1 MSVPDAPQPPPALRG
16 AAGEEAARRP
26 SIAIVT
32 ALGEELEGI
41 LQQARGVR
49 RRPDGLLEARFGSAP
64 TLLTATGDG
73 TGNAARGAA
82 RLCDAAHPAA
92 LIGVGVAGALTAGL
106 KVGDLVAGLR
116 VRDASGEAPA
126 PDARLLAWALSSGAK
141 AGTLVT
147 VAAPVV
153 TPAEK
158 AELAR
163 SLDGETFGVVDMESA
178 AWARTAAQRK
188 VPYVVV
194 RAVSDLADEEL
205 PEYLRRAVDRD
216 GHMRRGAVIGFG
228 LSQPRT
234 IPSLLRLRK
243 RVDECGTR
251 LGIFLQRLLGEAP

>member
-1 MSVPDAPQPPPALRG
+1 MPG
-16 AAGEEAARRP
+16 ADTKPTATGPGPGEAASKRP

-73 TGNAARGAA
+73 AGNAARGAA
-82 RLCDAAHPAA
+82 RLCDSAHPAA
-92 LIGVGVAGALTAGL
+92 LIGVGVAGALTASL
-106 KVGDLVAGLR
+106 KIGDLVAGLR

-126 PDARLLAWALSSGAK
+126 PDARLLSWALSSGAK

-153 TPAEK
+153 SPAEK
-158 AELAR
+158 TELAA
-163 SLDGETFGVVDMESA
+163 SLDGDTFAVVDMESA
-178 AWARTAAQRK
+178 AWARTAAERG

-194 RAVSDLADEEL
+194 RAVSDLFDEEL

-216 GHMRRGAVIGFG
+216 GHLRRGAVIGFG
-228 LSQPRT
+228 LSQPRS
-234 IPSLLRLRK
+234 IPTLLRLRK
-243 RVDECGTR
+243 RVDECATR
-251 LGIFLQRLLGEAP
+251 LGTFLQRLLGEAP